1 MKQTKDFGTASID
14 KVARSL
20 TKKGYKSLAKII
32 KPPKC
37 KCGVRLAM
45 RNGLPINRLCPK
57 CRLEK
62 KKVKAEK
69 HKLTKTYDKK
79 NFKTLHAKCWK
90 LMSLIV
96 RYRGS
101 RHGTNNCYT
110 CNVHLPITE
119 LQAGHHFHDKLD
131 FDFRNL
137 RPQCQRCN
145 KYLHGNL
152 GIYAERLIDENGKDW
167 YKQLRHDAQNSIYK
181 TQDLINLLPL
191 LQEEAKQYDK

>member
-1 MKQTKDFGTASID
+1 MKP
-14 KVARSL
+14 SL
-20 TKKGYKSLAKII
+20 
-32 KPPKC
+32 C
-37 KCGVRLAM
+37 KCGARLFL
-45 RNGLPINRLCPK
+45 RNGLPVNKFCK
-57 CRLEK
+57 ACRTKKKLEK
-62 KKVKAEK
+62 IEKYKTTKA
-69 HKLTKTYDKK
+69 YDKK

-96 RYRGS
+96 RNLGAREGK
-101 RHGTNNCYT
+101 NDCYT
-110 CNVHLPITE
+110 CQKWLPIAE

-181 TQDLINLLPL
+181 TQDLIKLLPL
-191 LQEEAKQYDK
+191 LQEEAKKYDDK